1 MDEGGKHAQRS
12 GCITVLLNNHLL
24 FLTNFFVF
32 LCGKHCQATFV
43 VKWGHC
49 ELFSGGVKAS
59 TEKGGE
65 EKCGLFINELRE

>member
-1 MDEGGKHAQRS
+1 MYNCFTKQSSVVPDQ
-12 GCITVLLNNHLL
+12 
-24 FLTNFFVF
+24 FFVF